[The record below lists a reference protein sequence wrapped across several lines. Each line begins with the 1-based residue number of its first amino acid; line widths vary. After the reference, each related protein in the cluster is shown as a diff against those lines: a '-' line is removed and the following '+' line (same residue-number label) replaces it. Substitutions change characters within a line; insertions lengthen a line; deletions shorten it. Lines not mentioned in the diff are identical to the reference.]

1 MEARAYWKAKET
13 MGEQVSIEKSTLLQ
27 VRDYFSDVRT
37 EMKRVTWPSKQEIYG
52 TTVMVLITT
61 FLFGFYFWICDQVF
75 SLAVSR
81 ILRHFL
87 HGG

>member
-1 MEARAYWKAKET
+1 
-13 MGEQVSIEKSTLLQ
+13 MGEQVSIEKSTWLQ
-27 VRDYFSDVRT
+27 IREYLSDVRT
-37 EMKRVTWPSKQEIYG
+37 EMRRVTWPSRQEIYG

-61 FLFGFYFWICDQVF
+61 FLFGFYFWICDQTF
-75 SLAVSR
+75 SFCVSR